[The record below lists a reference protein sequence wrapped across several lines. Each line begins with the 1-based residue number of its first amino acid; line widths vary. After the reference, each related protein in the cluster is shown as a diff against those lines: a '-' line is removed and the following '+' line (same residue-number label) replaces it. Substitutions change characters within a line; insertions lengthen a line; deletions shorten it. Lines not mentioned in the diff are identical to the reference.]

1 MLVHSC
7 GVVVEASAI
16 LNLIVV
22 TCGSE
27 EYSVHNVSIS
37 SKVGAKILWMVA
49 PSRCD
54 NTFVAQLSLPG

>member
-37 SKVGAKILWMVA
+37 LWMVA